1 MKVTIREIVN
11 EYKDK
16 FENIQDI
23 YSIIK
28 YVTEM
33 DNLEISLNKELNL
46 PEEYKTKIINCLE
59 KIINENYPLQY
70 LTHTQAFFN
79 ENYYVDENVL
89 IPRQDTEILVEKAI
103 DYIRNEN
110 IKNAIDLCT
119 GSGAIGISVAR
130 NSDVEKVLLI
140 DISEGALDVAKRNI
154 EDNYMEDKVSVLK
167 SNLLDE
173 AIKSNIKTDM
183 ILSNPP
189 YIKSKD
195 MASLDANVKYEP
207 SLALDGGATGM
218 DFYEKIVEQAK
229 QVLNNNGLLIFEIGY
244 DELEQMKELIAKN
257 KEYTMLE
264 SVKDYGGNDRVVVC
278 RFQQM

>member
-1 MKVTIREIVN
+1 MTIREIIN

-16 FENIQDI
+16 FENVQDI

-33 DNLEISLNKELNL
+33 DNIQISLYKDLLL
-46 PEEYKTKIINCLE
+46 PEDFKTKIIYYLD
-59 KIINENYPLQY
+59 KIINENYPVQY
-70 LTHTQAFFN
+70 ITNSQAFFN
-79 ENYYVDENVL
+79 EVYYVDENVL

-103 DYIRNEN
+103 DYIRSEN
-110 IKNAIDLCT
+110 ITNAIDLCT
-119 GSGAIGISVAR
+119 GSGCIGISIAR
-130 NSDVEKVLLI
+130 NSDIEKVILV
-140 DISEGALDVAKRNI
+140 DISAKALDIADRNI
-154 EDNYMEDKVSVLK
+154 EDNYIEDKVSTMK

-173 AIKSNIKTDM
+173 IIKSGIKTDM
-183 ILSNPP
+183 IVSNPP

-207 SLALDGGATGM
+207 TLALDGGITGM

-229 QVLNNNGLLIFEIGY
+229 LVLNNNGLLIFEIGY
-244 DELEQMKELIAKN
+244 DELEQMKELINNN

>member
-1 MKVTIREIVN
+1 MTIREIVN

-16 FENIQDI
+16 FENVQDI

-33 DNLEISLNKELNL
+33 DNIQISLYKDLVL
-46 PEEYKTKIINCLE
+46 PEDFKTKIISYLE
-59 KIINENYPLQY
+59 KIINESYPVQY
-70 LTHTQAFFN
+70 ITNSQAFFN
-79 ENYYVDENVL
+79 EVYYVDENVL

-103 DYIRNEN
+103 DYIRNEG
-110 IKNAIDLCT
+110 IKDAIDLCT

-130 NSDVEKVLLI
+130 NSDIEKVTLI
-140 DISEGALDVAKRNI
+140 DISEDALDVAYRNI
-154 EDNYMEDKVSVLK
+154 EDNSMEDKVTVLQ
-167 SNLLDE
+167 SNLLE
-173 AIKSNIKTDM
+173 EVIKNQIKTDM

-189 YIKSKD
+189 YIKSED

-207 SLALDGGATGM
+207 ALALDGGVTGM

-229 QVLNNNGLLIFEIGY
+229 CVLNNNGLLIFEIGY
-244 DELEQMKELIAKN
+244 DELDQMKELIANN

>member
-1 MKVTIREIVN
+1 MTIREVIN

-59 KIINENYPLQY
+59 KIINEDYPLQY

>member
-1 MKVTIREIVN
+1 MTIREIIN

-16 FENIQDI
+16 FENVQDI

-33 DNLEISLNKELNL
+33 DNLQISLYKDLLL
-46 PEEYKTKIINCLE
+46 PEDFKTKIIYYLD
-59 KIINENYPLQY
+59 KIINDNYPVQY
-70 LTHTQAFFN
+70 ITNSQAFFN
-79 ENYYVDENVL
+79 EVYYVDENVL

-103 DYIRNEN
+103 DYIRNEG
-110 IKNAIDLCT
+110 IKDAIDLCT

-130 NSDVEKVLLI
+130 NSDIEKVTLI
-140 DISEGALDVAKRNI
+140 DISEDALDVAYRNI
-154 EDNYMEDKVSVLK
+154 EDNSIEDKVTVLQ
-167 SNLLDE
+167 SNLLE
-173 AIKSNIKTDM
+173 EVIKNQVKTDM

-189 YIKSKD
+189 YIKSED
-195 MASLDANVKYEP
+195 IASLDANVKYEP
-207 SLALDGGATGM
+207 VLALDGGVTGM

-229 QVLNNNGLLIFEIGY
+229 YVLNNNGLLIFEIGY

>member
-1 MKVTIREIVN
+1 MTIREIIN

-16 FENIQDI
+16 FENVQDI

-33 DNLEISLNKELNL
+33 DNIQISLYKDLVL
-46 PEEYKTKIINCLE
+46 PEDFKTKIISYLE
-59 KIINENYPLQY
+59 KIINESYPVQY
-70 LTHTQAFFN
+70 ITNSQAFFN
-79 ENYYVDENVL
+79 EVYYVDENVL

-103 DYIRNEN
+103 DYIRNEG
-110 IKNAIDLCT
+110 IKDAIDLCT

-130 NSDVEKVLLI
+130 NSDIEKVTLI
-140 DISEGALDVAKRNI
+140 DISEDALDVAYRNI
-154 EDNYMEDKVSVLK
+154 EDNSMEDKITVLQ
-167 SNLLDE
+167 SNLLE
-173 AIKSNIKTDM
+173 EVIKNQIKTDM

-189 YIKSKD
+189 YIKSED

-207 SLALDGGATGM
+207 ALALDGGATGM
-218 DFYEKIVEQAK
+218 NFYEKIVEQAK
-229 QVLNNNGLLIFEIGY
+229 YVLNNNGLLIFEIGY

>member
-1 MKVTIREIVN
+1 MTIREVIN

-59 KIINENYPLQY
+59 KIINEDYPLQY

-244 DELEQMKELIAKN
+244 DELEQMKELLSKN

>member
-1 MKVTIREIVN
+1 MTIREIIN

-16 FENIQDI
+16 FENVQDI

-33 DNLEISLNKELNL
+33 DNLQISLYKDLLL
-46 PEEYKTKIINCLE
+46 PEDFKTKIIYYLD
-59 KIINENYPLQY
+59 KIINDNYPVQY
-70 LTHTQAFFN
+70 ITNSQAFFN
-79 ENYYVDENVL
+79 EVYYVDEHVL

-103 DYIRNEN
+103 DYIRNEG
-110 IKNAIDLCT
+110 IKDAIDLCT

-130 NSDVEKVLLI
+130 NSDIEKVTLI
-140 DISEGALDVAKRNI
+140 DISEDALDVAYRNI
-154 EDNYMEDKVSVLK
+154 EDNSMEDKVTVLQ
-167 SNLLDE
+167 SNLLE
-173 AIKSNIKTDM
+173 EVIKNQIKTDM

-189 YIKSKD
+189 YIKSED

-207 SLALDGGATGM
+207 ALALDGGVTAM

-229 QVLNNNGLLIFEIGY
+229 YVLNNNGLLIFEIGY

>member
-1 MKVTIREIVN
+1 MTIREIIN

-16 FENIQDI
+16 FENVQDI

-33 DNLEISLNKELNL
+33 DNIQISLYKDLLL
-46 PEEYKTKIINCLE
+46 PEDFKTKIISYLE
-59 KIINENYPLQY
+59 KIINENYPVQY
-70 LTHTQAFFN
+70 ITNSQAFFN
-79 ENYYVDENVL
+79 EVYYVDEHVL

-103 DYIRNEN
+103 DYIRNEG
-110 IKNAIDLCT
+110 IKDAIDLCT

-130 NSDVEKVLLI
+130 NSDIEKVTLI
-140 DISEGALDVAKRNI
+140 DISEDALDVAYRNI
-154 EDNYMEDKVSVLK
+154 EDNSMEDKVTVLQ

-173 AIKSNIKTDM
+173 VIKNQIKTDM

-189 YIKSKD
+189 YIKSED
-195 MASLDANVKYEP
+195 IASLDANVKYEP
-207 SLALDGGATGM
+207 VLALDGGVTGM

-229 QVLNNNGLLIFEIGY
+229 YVLNNNGLLIFEIGY

>member
-1 MKVTIREIVN
+1 MTIREIIN

-16 FENIQDI
+16 FENVQDI

-33 DNLEISLNKELNL
+33 DNIQISLYKDLLL
-46 PEEYKTKIINCLE
+46 PEDFKTKIISYLE
-59 KIINENYPLQY
+59 KIINESYPVQY
-70 LTHTQAFFN
+70 ITNSQAFFN
-79 ENYYVDENVL
+79 EVYYVDENVL

-103 DYIRNEN
+103 DYIRNEG
-110 IKNAIDLCT
+110 IKDAIDLCT

-130 NSDVEKVLLI
+130 NSDIEKVTLI
-140 DISEGALDVAKRNI
+140 DISEDALDVAYRNI
-154 EDNYMEDKVSVLK
+154 EDNSMEDKVTVLQ
-167 SNLLDE
+167 SNLLE
-173 AIKSNIKTDM
+173 EVIKNQIKTDM

-189 YIKSKD
+189 YIKSED

-207 SLALDGGATGM
+207 ALALDGGVTGM
-218 DFYEKIVEQAK
+218 DFYEKIIEQAK
-229 QVLNNNGLLIFEIGY
+229 YVLNNNGLLIFEIGY

>member
-1 MKVTIREIVN
+1 MTIREIVN

-16 FENIQDI
+16 FENVQDI
-23 YSIIK
+23 YTIIK
-28 YVTEM
+28 FVTEM
-33 DNLEISLNKELNL
+33 DNIQISLYKDLLL
-46 PEEYKTKIINCLE
+46 PEDFKRKIIYFLD
-59 KIINENYPLQY
+59 KITKENFPLQY
-70 LTHTQAFFN
+70 ITNSQTFFN
-79 ENYYVDENVL
+79 EEYFVNEYVL

-103 DYIRNEN
+103 DYIRNEG
-110 IKNAIDLCT
+110 IKDAIDLCT
-119 GSGAIGISVAR
+119 GSGCIGISVAR
-130 NSDVEKVLLI
+130 NSDIEKVTLI
-140 DISEGALDVAKRNI
+140 DVSEDALDVAYINI
-154 EDNYMEDKVSVLK
+154 EDYAMEDKVTVLQ
-167 SNLLDE
+167 SNLLE
-173 AIKSNIKTDM
+173 EVIKSNTKTDM

-229 QVLNNNGLLIFEIGY
+229 YVLNNNGLLIFEIGY

>member
-1 MKVTIREIVN
+1 MTIREIIN

-16 FENIQDI
+16 FENVQDI

-33 DNLEISLNKELNL
+33 DNIQISLYKDLLL
-46 PEEYKTKIINCLE
+46 PEDFKTKIISYLE
-59 KIINENYPLQY
+59 KIINENYPVQY
-70 LTHTQAFFN
+70 ITNSQAFFN
-79 ENYYVDENVL
+79 EVYYVDEHVL

-103 DYIRNEN
+103 DYIRNEG
-110 IKNAIDLCT
+110 IKDAIDLCT

-130 NSDVEKVLLI
+130 NSDIEKVTLI
-140 DISEGALDVAKRNI
+140 DISEDALDVAYRNI
-154 EDNYMEDKVSVLK
+154 EDNSMEDKITVLQ
-167 SNLLDE
+167 SNLLE
-173 AIKSNIKTDM
+173 EVIKNQIKTDM

-189 YIKSKD
+189 YIKSED

-207 SLALDGGATGM
+207 ALALDGGVTGM
-218 DFYEKIVEQAK
+218 NFYEKIVEQAK
-229 QVLNNNGLLIFEIGY
+229 YVLNNNGLLIFEIGY
-244 DELEQMKELIAKN
+244 DELEQMKELIANN

>member
-1 MKVTIREIVN
+1 MTIREIIN

-33 DNLEISLNKELNL
+33 DNIQISLYKDLVL
-46 PEEYKTKIINCLE
+46 PEDFKTKIISYLE
-59 KIINENYPLQY
+59 KIINESYPVQY
-70 LTHTQAFFN
+70 ITNSQAFFN
-79 ENYYVDENVL
+79 EVYYVDENVL

-103 DYIRNEN
+103 DYIRNEG
-110 IKNAIDLCT
+110 IKDAIDLCT

-130 NSDVEKVLLI
+130 NSDIEKVTLI
-140 DISEGALDVAKRNI
+140 DISEDALDVAYRNI
-154 EDNYMEDKVSVLK
+154 EDNSMEDKVTVLQ
-167 SNLLDE
+167 SNLLE
-173 AIKSNIKTDM
+173 EVIKNQIKTDM

-189 YIKSKD
+189 YIKSED

-207 SLALDGGATGM
+207 ALALDGGATGM
-218 DFYEKIVEQAK
+218 NFYEKIVEQAK
-229 QVLNNNGLLIFEIGY
+229 YVLNNNGLLIFEIGY
-244 DELEQMKELIAKN
+244 DELDQMKELIANN

>member
-1 MKVTIREIVN
+1 MTIREIIN

-16 FENIQDI
+16 FENVQDI

-33 DNLEISLNKELNL
+33 DNIQISLYKDLVL
-46 PEEYKTKIINCLE
+46 PEDFKTKIISYLE
-59 KIINENYPLQY
+59 KIINENYPVQY
-70 LTHTQAFFN
+70 ITNSQAFFN
-79 ENYYVDENVL
+79 EVYYVDEHVL

-103 DYIRNEN
+103 DYIRNEG
-110 IKNAIDLCT
+110 IKDAIDLCT

-130 NSDVEKVLLI
+130 NSDIEKVTLI
-140 DISEGALDVAKRNI
+140 DISEDALDVAYRNI
-154 EDNYMEDKVSVLK
+154 EDNSMEDKITVLQ
-167 SNLLDE
+167 SNLLE
-173 AIKSNIKTDM
+173 EVIKNQIKTDM

-189 YIKSKD
+189 YIKSED

-207 SLALDGGATGM
+207 ALALDGGATGM
-218 DFYEKIVEQAK
+218 NFYEKIVEQAK
-229 QVLNNNGLLIFEIGY
+229 YVLNNNGLLIFEIGY

>member
-1 MKVTIREIVN
+1 MTIRELIN

-16 FENIQDI
+16 FENTQDI

-167 SNLLDE
+167 SNLFDE

-244 DELEQMKELIAKN
+244 DELEQMKELLSKN

-264 SVKDYGGNDRVVVC
+264 SLKDYGGNDRVVVC

>member
-1 MKVTIREIVN
+1 MTIREIIN

-16 FENIQDI
+16 FENVQDI

-33 DNLEISLNKELNL
+33 DNIQISLYKDLLL
-46 PEEYKTKIINCLE
+46 PEDFKTKIISYLE
-59 KIINENYPLQY
+59 KIINENYPVQY
-70 LTHTQAFFN
+70 ITNSQAFFN
-79 ENYYVDENVL
+79 EVYYVDEHVL

-103 DYIRNEN
+103 DYIRNEG
-110 IKNAIDLCT
+110 IKDAIDLCT

-130 NSDVEKVLLI
+130 NSDIEKVTLI
-140 DISEGALDVAKRNI
+140 DISEDALDVAYRNI
-154 EDNYMEDKVSVLK
+154 EDNSMEDKVTVLQ
-167 SNLLDE
+167 SNLLE
-173 AIKSNIKTDM
+173 EVIKNQVKTDM

-189 YIKSKD
+189 YIKSED

-207 SLALDGGATGM
+207 ALALDGGVTGM
-218 DFYEKIVEQAK
+218 DFYEKIIEQAK
-229 QVLNNNGLLIFEIGY
+229 YVLNNNGLLIFEIGY
-244 DELEQMKELIAKN
+244 DELEQMKELIANN

>member
-1 MKVTIREIVN
+1 MTIREVIN

-59 KIINENYPLQY
+59 KIINEDYPLQY

-244 DELEQMKELIAKN
+244 DELEHIKN

>member
-1 MKVTIREIVN
+1 MTIREIIN

-16 FENIQDI
+16 FENVQDI

-33 DNLEISLNKELNL
+33 DNLQISLYKDLLL
-46 PEEYKTKIINCLE
+46 PEDFKTKIIYYLD
-59 KIINENYPLQY
+59 KIINDNYPVQY
-70 LTHTQAFFN
+70 ITNSQAFFN
-79 ENYYVDENVL
+79 EVYYVDENVL

-103 DYIRNEN
+103 DYIRNEG
-110 IKNAIDLCT
+110 IKDAIDLCT

-130 NSDVEKVLLI
+130 NSDIEKVTLI
-140 DISEGALDVAKRNI
+140 DISEDALDVAYRNI
-154 EDNYMEDKVSVLK
+154 EDNSIEDKVTVLQ
-167 SNLLDE
+167 SNLLE
-173 AIKSNIKTDM
+173 EVIKNQIKTDM

-189 YIKSKD
+189 YIKSED

-207 SLALDGGATGM
+207 ALALDGGVTGM

-229 QVLNNNGLLIFEIGY
+229 YVLNNNGLLIFEIGY
-244 DELEQMKELIAKN
+244 DELEQMKELLSKN

-264 SVKDYGGNDRVVVC
+264 SLKDYGGNDRVVVC

>member
-1 MKVTIREIVN
+1 MTIREIIN

-16 FENIQDI
+16 FENVQDI

-33 DNLEISLNKELNL
+33 DNIQISLYKDLLL
-46 PEEYKTKIINCLE
+46 PEDFKTKIIYYLD
-59 KIINENYPLQY
+59 KIINENYPVQY
-70 LTHTQAFFN
+70 ITNSQAFFN
-79 ENYYVDENVL
+79 EVYYVDENVL

-103 DYIRNEN
+103 DYIRNEG
-110 IKNAIDLCT
+110 IKDAIDLCT

-130 NSDVEKVLLI
+130 NSDIEKVTLI
-140 DISEGALDVAKRNI
+140 DISEDALDVAYRNI
-154 EDNYMEDKVSVLK
+154 EDNSIEDKVTVLQ
-167 SNLLDE
+167 SNLLE
-173 AIKSNIKTDM
+173 EVIKNQIKTDM

-189 YIKSKD
+189 YIKSED

-207 SLALDGGATGM
+207 ALALDGGVTGM

-229 QVLNNNGLLIFEIGY
+229 YVLNNNGLLIFEIGY

>member
-1 MKVTIREIVN
+1 MTIRELIN

-167 SNLLDE
+167 SNLFDE

-244 DELEQMKELIAKN
+244 DELEQMKELLSKN

>member
-1 MKVTIREIVN
+1 MTIREIIN

-16 FENIQDI
+16 FENVQDI

-33 DNLEISLNKELNL
+33 DNLQISLYKDLLL
-46 PEEYKTKIINCLE
+46 PEDFKTKIIYYLD
-59 KIINENYPLQY
+59 KIINDNYPVQY
-70 LTHTQAFFN
+70 ITNSQAFFN
-79 ENYYVDENVL
+79 EVYYVDENVL

-103 DYIRNEN
+103 DYIRSEN
-110 IKNAIDLCT
+110 ITNAIDLCT
-119 GSGAIGISVAR
+119 GSGCIGISIAR
-130 NSDVEKVLLI
+130 NSDIEKVILV
-140 DISEGALDVAKRNI
+140 DISAKALDIADRNI
-154 EDNYMEDKVSVLK
+154 EDNYIEDKVSTMK

-173 AIKSNIKTDM
+173 IIKSGIKTDM
-183 ILSNPP
+183 IVSNPP

-207 SLALDGGATGM
+207 TLALDGGITGM

-229 QVLNNNGLLIFEIGY
+229 LVLNNNGLLIFEIGY
-244 DELEQMKELIAKN
+244 DELEQMKELINNN

>member
-1 MKVTIREIVN
+1 MTIREIIN

-16 FENIQDI
+16 FENVQDI

-33 DNLEISLNKELNL
+33 DNLQISLYKDLLL
-46 PEEYKTKIINCLE
+46 PEDFKTKIIYYLD
-59 KIINENYPLQY
+59 KIINDNYPVQY
-70 LTHTQAFFN
+70 ITNSQAFFN
-79 ENYYVDENVL
+79 EVYYVDENVL

-103 DYIRNEN
+103 DYIRNEG
-110 IKNAIDLCT
+110 IKDAIDLCT

-130 NSDVEKVLLI
+130 NSDIEKVTLI
-140 DISEGALDVAKRNI
+140 DISEDALDVAYRNI
-154 EDNYMEDKVSVLK
+154 EDNSMEDKVTVLQ
-167 SNLLDE
+167 SNLLE
-173 AIKSNIKTDM
+173 EVIKNQIKTDM

-189 YIKSKD
+189 YIKSED

-207 SLALDGGATGM
+207 ALALDGGVTGM

-229 QVLNNNGLLIFEIGY
+229 CVLNNNGLLIFEIGY
-244 DELEQMKELIAKN
+244 DELDQMKELIANN

>member
-1 MKVTIREIVN
+1 MTIREIIN

-16 FENIQDI
+16 FENVQDI

-33 DNLEISLNKELNL
+33 DNLQISLYKDLLL
-46 PEEYKTKIINCLE
+46 PEDFKTKIISYLE
-59 KIINENYPLQY
+59 KIINENYPVQY
-70 LTHTQAFFN
+70 ITNSQAFFN
-79 ENYYVDENVL
+79 EVYYVDEHVL

-103 DYIRNEN
+103 DYIRNEG
-110 IKNAIDLCT
+110 IKDAIDLCT

-130 NSDVEKVLLI
+130 NSDIEKVTLI
-140 DISEGALDVAKRNI
+140 DISEDALDVAYRNI
-154 EDNYMEDKVSVLK
+154 EDNSIEDKVTVLQ
-167 SNLLDE
+167 SNLLE
-173 AIKSNIKTDM
+173 EVIKNQVKTDM

-189 YIKSKD
+189 YIKSED
-195 MASLDANVKYEP
+195 IASLDANVKYEP
-207 SLALDGGATGM
+207 VLALDGGVTGM

-229 QVLNNNGLLIFEIGY
+229 YVLNNNGLLIFEIGY

>member
-1 MKVTIREIVN
+1 MTIREIIN

-16 FENIQDI
+16 FENVQDI

-33 DNLEISLNKELNL
+33 DNIQISLYKDLLL
-46 PEEYKTKIINCLE
+46 PEDFKTKIIYYLD
-59 KIINENYPLQY
+59 KIINENYPVQY
-70 LTHTQAFFN
+70 ITNSQAFFN
-79 ENYYVDENVL
+79 EVYYVDEHVL

-103 DYIRNEN
+103 DYIRNEG
-110 IKNAIDLCT
+110 IKDAIDLCT

-130 NSDVEKVLLI
+130 NSDIEKVTLI
-140 DISEGALDVAKRNI
+140 DISEDALDVAYRNI
-154 EDNYMEDKVSVLK
+154 EDNSMEDKVTVLQ
-167 SNLLDE
+167 SNLLE
-173 AIKSNIKTDM
+173 EIIKNQIKTDM

-189 YIKSKD
+189 YIKSED

-207 SLALDGGATGM
+207 ALALDGGATGM
-218 DFYEKIVEQAK
+218 NFYEKIIEQAK
-229 QVLNNNGLLIFEIGY
+229 YVLNNNGLLIFEIGY

>member
-1 MKVTIREIVN
+1 MTIRELIN

-33 DNLEISLNKELNL
+33 DNLEISLNKGLNL

-167 SNLLDE
+167 SNLFDE

-244 DELEQMKELIAKN
+244 DELEQMKELLSKN

>member
-1 MKVTIREIVN
+1 MTIREIIN

-16 FENIQDI
+16 FENVQDI

-33 DNLEISLNKELNL
+33 DNIQISLYKDLLL
-46 PEEYKTKIINCLE
+46 PEDFKTKIIYYLD
-59 KIINENYPLQY
+59 KIINDNYPVQY
-70 LTHTQAFFN
+70 ITNSQAFFN
-79 ENYYVDENVL
+79 EVYYVDENVL

-103 DYIRNEN
+103 DYIRNEG
-110 IKNAIDLCT
+110 IKDAIDLCT

-130 NSDVEKVLLI
+130 NSDIEKVTLI
-140 DISEGALDVAKRNI
+140 DISEDALDVAYRNI
-154 EDNYMEDKVSVLK
+154 EDNSMEDKVTVLQ
-167 SNLLDE
+167 SNLLE
-173 AIKSNIKTDM
+173 EVIKNQVKTDM

-189 YIKSKD
+189 YIKSED
-195 MASLDANVKYEP
+195 IASLDANVKYEP
-207 SLALDGGATGM
+207 ALALDGGVTGM

-229 QVLNNNGLLIFEIGY
+229 YVLNNNGLLIFEIGY

>member
-1 MKVTIREIVN
+1 MTIREIVN

-16 FENIQDI
+16 FENVQDI

-33 DNLEISLNKELNL
+33 DNIQISLYKDLLL
-46 PEEYKTKIINCLE
+46 PEDFKTKIIYYLD
-59 KIINENYPLQY
+59 KIINDNYPVQY
-70 LTHTQAFFN
+70 ITNSQAFFN
-79 ENYYVDENVL
+79 EVYYVDENVL

-103 DYIRNEN
+103 DYIRNEG
-110 IKNAIDLCT
+110 IKDAIDLCT

-130 NSDVEKVLLI
+130 NSDIEKVTLI
-140 DISEGALDVAKRNI
+140 DISEDALDVAYRNI
-154 EDNYMEDKVSVLK
+154 EDNSMEDKVTVLQ
-167 SNLLDE
+167 SNLLE
-173 AIKSNIKTDM
+173 EVIKNQVKTDM

-189 YIKSKD
+189 YIKSED
-195 MASLDANVKYEP
+195 IASLDANVKYEP
-207 SLALDGGATGM
+207 VLALDGGVTGM

-244 DELEQMKELIAKN
+244 DELEQMKELLSKN

>member
-1 MKVTIREIVN
+1 MTIREIIN

-16 FENIQDI
+16 FENVQDI

-33 DNLEISLNKELNL
+33 DNIQISLYKDLLL
-46 PEEYKTKIINCLE
+46 PEDFKTKIISYLD
-59 KIINENYPLQY
+59 KIINENYPVQY
-70 LTHTQAFFN
+70 ITNSQAFFN
-79 ENYYVDENVL
+79 EVYYVDEHVL

-103 DYIRNEN
+103 DYIRNEG
-110 IKNAIDLCT
+110 IKDAIDLCT

-130 NSDVEKVLLI
+130 NSDIEKVTLI
-140 DISEGALDVAKRNI
+140 DISEDALDVAYRNI
-154 EDNYMEDKVSVLK
+154 EDNSMEDKVTVLQ
-167 SNLLDE
+167 SNLLE
-173 AIKSNIKTDM
+173 EVIKNQIKTDM

-189 YIKSKD
+189 YIKSED

-207 SLALDGGATGM
+207 ALALYGGATGM
-218 DFYEKIVEQAK
+218 NFYEKIIEQAK
-229 QVLNNNGLLIFEIGY
+229 YVLNNNGLLIFEIGY

>member
-1 MKVTIREIVN
+1 MTIREIIN

-16 FENIQDI
+16 FENVQDI

-33 DNLEISLNKELNL
+33 DNIQI
-46 PEEYKTKIINCLE
+46 KTKIIYYLD
-59 KIINENYPLQY
+59 KIINDNYPVQY
-70 LTHTQAFFN
+70 ITNSQAFFN
-79 ENYYVDENVL
+79 EVYYVDENVL

-103 DYIRNEN
+103 DYIRNEG
-110 IKNAIDLCT
+110 IKDAIDLCT

-130 NSDVEKVLLI
+130 NSDIEKVTLI
-140 DISEGALDVAKRNI
+140 DISEDALDVAYRNI
-154 EDNYMEDKVSVLK
+154 EDNSIEDKVTVLQ
-167 SNLLDE
+167 SNLLE
-173 AIKSNIKTDM
+173 EVIKNQVKTDM

-189 YIKSKD
+189 YIKSED
-195 MASLDANVKYEP
+195 IASLDANVKYEP
-207 SLALDGGATGM
+207 VLALDGGVTGM

-229 QVLNNNGLLIFEIGY
+229 YVLNNNGLLIFEIGY

-278 RFQQM
+278 RFQQL

>member
-1 MKVTIREIVN
+1 MTIREIIN

-16 FENIQDI
+16 FENVQDI

-33 DNLEISLNKELNL
+33 DNIQISLYKDLVL
-46 PEEYKTKIINCLE
+46 PEDFKTKIISYLE
-59 KIINENYPLQY
+59 KIINENYPVQY
-70 LTHTQAFFN
+70 ITNSQAFFN
-79 ENYYVDENVL
+79 EVYYVDENVL

-103 DYIRNEN
+103 DYIRNEG
-110 IKNAIDLCT
+110 IKDAIDLCT

-130 NSDVEKVLLI
+130 NSDIEKVTLI
-140 DISEGALDVAKRNI
+140 DISEDALDVAYRNI
-154 EDNYMEDKVSVLK
+154 EDNSMEDKVTILQ
-167 SNLLDE
+167 SNLLE
-173 AIKSNIKTDM
+173 EVIKNQVKTDM

-189 YIKSKD
+189 YIKSED

-207 SLALDGGATGM
+207 ALALDGGATGM
-218 DFYEKIVEQAK
+218 NFYEKIVEQAK
-229 QVLNNNGLLIFEIGY
+229 YVLNNNGLLIFEIGY

>member
-1 MKVTIREIVN
+1 MTIREIIN

-16 FENIQDI
+16 FENVQDI

-33 DNLEISLNKELNL
+33 DNIQISLYKDLLL
-46 PEEYKTKIINCLE
+46 PEDFKTKIISYLE
-59 KIINENYPLQY
+59 KIINENYPVQY
-70 LTHTQAFFN
+70 ITNSQAFFN
-79 ENYYVDENVL
+79 EVYYVDEHVL

-103 DYIRNEN
+103 DYIRNEG
-110 IKNAIDLCT
+110 IKDAIDLCT

-130 NSDVEKVLLI
+130 NSDIEKVTLI
-140 DISEGALDVAKRNI
+140 DISEDALDVAYRNI
-154 EDNYMEDKVSVLK
+154 EDNSMEDKITVLQ
-167 SNLLDE
+167 SNLLE
-173 AIKSNIKTDM
+173 EVIKNQIKTDM

-189 YIKSKD
+189 YIKSED

-207 SLALDGGATGM
+207 ALALDGGVTGM

-229 QVLNNNGLLIFEIGY
+229 YVLNNNGLLIFEIGY
-244 DELEQMKELIAKN
+244 DELEQMKELIANN

>member
-1 MKVTIREIVN
+1 MTIREIIN

-16 FENIQDI
+16 FENVQDI

-33 DNLEISLNKELNL
+33 DNIQISLYKDLVL
-46 PEEYKTKIINCLE
+46 PEDFKTKIISYLD
-59 KIINENYPLQY
+59 KIINENYPVQY
-70 LTHTQAFFN
+70 ITNSQAFFN
-79 ENYYVDENVL
+79 EVYYVDEHVL

-103 DYIRNEN
+103 DYIRNEG
-110 IKNAIDLCT
+110 IKDAIDLCT

-130 NSDVEKVLLI
+130 NSDIEKVTLI
-140 DISEGALDVAKRNI
+140 DISEDALDVAYRNI
-154 EDNYMEDKVSVLK
+154 EDNSMEDKITVLQ
-167 SNLLDE
+167 SNLLE
-173 AIKSNIKTDM
+173 EVIKNQIKTDM

-189 YIKSKD
+189 YIKSED

-207 SLALDGGATGM
+207 ALALDGGVTGM
-218 DFYEKIVEQAK
+218 DFYEKIIEQAK
-229 QVLNNNGLLIFEIGY
+229 YVLNNNGLLIFEIGY

>member
-1 MKVTIREIVN
+1 MTIREIIN

-16 FENIQDI
+16 FENVQDI

-33 DNLEISLNKELNL
+33 DNIQISLYKDLLL
-46 PEEYKTKIINCLE
+46 PEDFKTKIISYLE
-59 KIINENYPLQY
+59 KIINENYPVQY
-70 LTHTQAFFN
+70 ITNSQAFFN
-79 ENYYVDENVL
+79 EVYYVDENVL

-103 DYIRNEN
+103 DYIRNEG
-110 IKNAIDLCT
+110 IKDAIDLCT

-130 NSDVEKVLLI
+130 NSDIEKVTLI
-140 DISEGALDVAKRNI
+140 DISEDALDVAYRNI
-154 EDNYMEDKVSVLK
+154 EDNSMEDKVTVLQ
-167 SNLLDE
+167 SNLLE
-173 AIKSNIKTDM
+173 EVIKNQIKTDM

-189 YIKSKD
+189 YIKSED

-207 SLALDGGATGM
+207 ALALDGGATGM
-218 DFYEKIVEQAK
+218 NFYEKIIEQAK
-229 QVLNNNGLLIFEIGY
+229 YVLNNNGLLIFEIGY

>member
-1 MKVTIREIVN
+1 MTIREIIN

-33 DNLEISLNKELNL
+33 DNIQISLYKDLLL
-46 PEEYKTKIINCLE
+46 PEDFKTKIISYLE
-59 KIINENYPLQY
+59 KIINENYPVQY
-70 LTHTQAFFN
+70 ITNSQAFFN
-79 ENYYVDENVL
+79 EVYYVDEHVL

-103 DYIRNEN
+103 DYIRNEG
-110 IKNAIDLCT
+110 IKDAIDLCT

-130 NSDVEKVLLI
+130 NSDIEKVTLI
-140 DISEGALDVAKRNI
+140 DISEDALDVAYRNI
-154 EDNYMEDKVSVLK
+154 EDNSMEDKVTVLQ
-167 SNLLDE
+167 SNLLE
-173 AIKSNIKTDM
+173 EVIKNQIKTDM

-189 YIKSKD
+189 YIKSED

-207 SLALDGGATGM
+207 ALALDGGVTGM

-229 QVLNNNGLLIFEIGY
+229 YVLNNNGLLIFEIGY
-244 DELEQMKELIAKN
+244 DELEQMKELIANN

>member
-1 MKVTIREIVN
+1 MTIRELIN

-33 DNLEISLNKELNL
+33 DNLEISLNKGLNL

-103 DYIRNEN
+103 DYIRAEN

-244 DELEQMKELIAKN
+244 DELEQMKELLSKN

-264 SVKDYGGNDRVVVC
+264 SLKDYGGNDRVVVC

>member
-1 MKVTIREIVN
+1 VTIREIIN

-16 FENIQDI
+16 FENVQDI

-33 DNLEISLNKELNL
+33 DNIQISLYKDLLL
-46 PEEYKTKIINCLE
+46 PEDFKTKIIYYLD
-59 KIINENYPLQY
+59 KIINDNYPVQY
-70 LTHTQAFFN
+70 ITNSQAFFN
-79 ENYYVDENVL
+79 EVYYVDENVL

-103 DYIRNEN
+103 DYIRNEG
-110 IKNAIDLCT
+110 IKDAIDLCT

-130 NSDVEKVLLI
+130 NSDIEKVTLI
-140 DISEGALDVAKRNI
+140 DISEDALDVAYRNI
-154 EDNYMEDKVSVLK
+154 EDNSMEDKVTVLQ
-167 SNLLDE
+167 SNLLE
-173 AIKSNIKTDM
+173 EVIKNQIKTDM

-189 YIKSKD
+189 YIKSED

-207 SLALDGGATGM
+207 ALALDGGATGM
-218 DFYEKIVEQAK
+218 NFYEKIIEQAK
-229 QVLNNNGLLIFEIGY
+229 YVLNNNGLLIFEIGY

>member
-1 MKVTIREIVN
+1 MTIREIIN

-16 FENIQDI
+16 FENVQDI

-33 DNLEISLNKELNL
+33 DNIQISLYKDLLL
-46 PEEYKTKIINCLE
+46 PEDFKTKIISYLE
-59 KIINENYPLQY
+59 KIINENYPVQY
-70 LTHTQAFFN
+70 ITNSQAFFN
-79 ENYYVDENVL
+79 EVYYVDENVL

-103 DYIRNEN
+103 DYIRNEG
-110 IKNAIDLCT
+110 IKDAIDLCT

-130 NSDVEKVLLI
+130 NSDIEKVTLI
-140 DISEGALDVAKRNI
+140 DISEDALDVAYRNI
-154 EDNYMEDKVSVLK
+154 EDNSMEDKITVLQ
-167 SNLLDE
+167 SNLLE
-173 AIKSNIKTDM
+173 EVIKNQIKTDM

-189 YIKSKD
+189 YIKSED

-207 SLALDGGATGM
+207 ALALDGGVTGM

-229 QVLNNNGLLIFEIGY
+229 YVLNNNGLLIFEIGY
-244 DELEQMKELIAKN
+244 DELEQMKELIANN